1 MVKALSV
8 FASENPDFLRQL
20 HINIT
25 WVYDDGKTVN
35 FICNGHA
42 FFGVR
47 FEDIVQAAVQYAGI
61 AF

>member
-20 HINIT
+20 RVNIT

-47 FEDIVQAAVQYAGI
+47 IVSAAVQYAGV